1 MNKKYYKRALTLVLA
16 LATLFTLS
24 MAAFATDEVT
34 VIVRGANYDL
44 TTHQYSYS
52 PLDSFNSILTSTNT
66 NVYTVVLGE
75 YGSDSIWINM
85 SGTMFLAGI
94 TINNTNYS
102 DARVEAADSCFD
114 PDDDCTYIGGNAIID
129 SLNQLPEFIAY
140 GGVDMSMARL
150 FEDDYYEG
158 YYIMGDGLHACSIT
172 YDWMYAVDFAGDD
185 AGFVDSVPFMS
196 SCYLSDGDVVRLTY
210 GLVWMIFSI

>member
-1 MNKKYYKRALTLVLA
+1 MKKKYFKRALTFVLA
-16 LATLFTLS
+16 LAMLFTLS
-24 MAAFATDEVT
+24 MAAFATEEVA
-34 VIVRGANYDL
+34 VIVREANYDL
-44 TTHQYSYS
+44 NTHQFSYS
-52 PLDSFNSILTSTNT
+52 PLDSFNSIITAGDT
-66 NVYTVVLGE
+66 VYDVILGE
-75 YGSDSIWINM
+75 YGSASSWIGM
-85 SGTMFLAGI
+85 SGPMFLEGI
-94 TINNTNYS
+94 TINNTSYS
-102 DARVEAADSCFD
+102 STLVEADDSCFD

-150 FEDDYYEG
+150 FEDDRYGG
-158 YYIMGDGLHACSIT
+158 YYFMGDGLHACSIT

-196 SCYLSDGDVVRLTY
+196 SCYLSDGDEVRLTY